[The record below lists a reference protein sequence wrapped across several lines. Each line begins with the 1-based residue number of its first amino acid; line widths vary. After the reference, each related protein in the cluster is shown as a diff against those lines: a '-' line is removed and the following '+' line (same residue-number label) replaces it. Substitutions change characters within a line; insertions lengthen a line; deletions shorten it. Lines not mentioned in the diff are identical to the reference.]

1 MVNNTLV
8 QNTIADMVINRPSSI
23 KLPYSMS
30 KIATSINC
38 MEKINLINTEYLSNK
53 ENVTMA
59 IIAPIIK
66 STRDTIDSE
75 VPIDYPSLE

>member
-1 MVNNTLV
+1 
-8 QNTIADMVINRPSSI
+8 
-23 KLPYSMS
+23 
-30 KIATSINC
+30 
-38 MEKINLINTEYLSNK
+38 LINTEYLSNK